1 MKIIGITWPQ
11 AAWKGTVVEYLVKK
25 LGFVHY
31 SVSGYLTE
39 QLQAQGQAINRD
51 TMRVLADS
59 LRAKFWPAYSIEQLY
74 SQAEKNGQD
83 AIIES
88 IRTVGEVEALKK
100 KSDFLLLSVDADQ
113 RLRYERAIK
122 RNSTK
127 DQITW
132 EHFQEQE
139 ALEAN
144 NTDPNKGNILA
155 CQKLADIQFDNN
167 GSLEELYEQID
178 RTVWMNG

>member
-1 MKIIGITWPQ
+1 M
-11 AAWKGTVVEYLVKK
+11 
-25 LGFVHY
+25 
-31 SVSGYLTE
+31 
-39 QLQAQGQAINRD
+39 
-51 TMRVLADS
+51 
-59 LRAKFWPAYSIEQLY
+59 
-74 SQAEKNGQD
+74 QAEKNGQD

-88 IRTVGEVEALKK
+88 IRTVGEVETLRKNP
-100 KSDFLLLSVDADQ
+100 DFLLLSVDADQ

-122 RNSTK
+122 RNSAK

-155 CQKLADIQFDNN
+155 CQALADIRLENN
-167 GSLEELYEQID
+167 GTFRELYVILN
-178 RTVWMNG
+178 TIF

>member
-31 SVSGYLTE
+31 SVSSYLTE
-39 QLQAQGQAINRD
+39 QLQAQGQEINRD
-51 TMRVLADS
+51 TMRILADS

-122 RNSTK
+122 RNSAK

-178 RTVWMNG
+178 RVVWMNG

>member
-1 MKIIGITWPQ
+1 M
-11 AAWKGTVVEYLVKK
+11 
-25 LGFVHY
+25 
-31 SVSGYLTE
+31 
-39 QLQAQGQAINRD
+39 
-51 TMRVLADS
+51 
-59 LRAKFWPAYSIEQLY
+59 
-74 SQAEKNGQD
+74 
-83 AIIES
+83 
-88 IRTVGEVEALKK
+88 EALKK

-122 RNSTK
+122 RNSVK

-155 CQKLADIQFDNN
+155 CQKLADIQLDNN

-178 RTVWMNG
+178 RVV

>member
-31 SVSGYLTE
+31 SVSSYLTE

-74 SQAEKNGQD
+74 SQAEKNGQN

-88 IRTVGEVEALKK
+88 IRTIGEVEALKK

-122 RNSTK
+122 RNSAK

-178 RTVWMNG
+178 RIAWKNG